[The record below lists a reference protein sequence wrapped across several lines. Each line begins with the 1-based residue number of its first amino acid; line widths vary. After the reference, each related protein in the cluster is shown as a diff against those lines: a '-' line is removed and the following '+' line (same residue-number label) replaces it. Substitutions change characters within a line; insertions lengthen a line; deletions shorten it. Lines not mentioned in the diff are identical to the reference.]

1 MLEKYE
7 SAIDKIRRI
16 DCLKD
21 ELKSLR
27 GDDGR
32 LSSSASVYRKKN
44 DWRDKAA
51 NDAAITDI
59 NERRSVIG
67 KREALVK
74 AEIKSLRAEVYG
86 ILSEC
91 FAEAKS
97 EEHRAKIR
105 EACLYAS
112 DGRMLVSQT
121 GSSPSDF
128 GKCKI
133 IGKRVTRDESLD
145 GKVERVVRAGI
156 RNASGKFIILPEVV
170 LYSYDAVQEEGEY
183 SVVNEFYPH
192 AVVRPIKKDSVRP
205 VRSKQ
210 SDAMDAVRERVSSRQ
225 SVVALICSL
234 VYSAF
239 YLWATLIGVSSSVFG
254 GIIVRF
260 AIGYVLA
267 AALVILSG
275 YSRKISRLTDG
286 TFALFS
292 LYAGVLSA
300 FALVF
305 SKAAVKAF
313 CLPLAMALS
322 GIATVTLYPS
332 DKGKKTTEAGGLVL
346 PSLLGAILGLLCSW
360 ILLICSG
367 LRGSGALCSFEVFAY
382 CVLAFVSV
390 SGVVASVVSFK
401 RRGVVATEC
410 RRCVAFAA
418 SACALTAFFSVWYVS
433 VTAAIFATA
442 FACVCIFGVNRDV

>member
-21 ELKSLR
+21 ELKSLK
-27 GDDGR
+27 GEDGR

-44 DWRDKAA
+44 DWREKAE

-59 NERRSVIG
+59 NERRAVIG

-145 GKVERVVRAGI
+145 GKVEKVVRAGI
-156 RNASGKFIILPEVV
+156 RNTSGKFIILPEVV
-170 LYSYDAVQEEGEY
+170 LYAYDAVQEEGEY
-183 SVVNEFYPH
+183 SVVNELYPR
-192 AVVRPIKKDSVRP
+192 AVVRSIKKESTRSVQ
-205 VRSKQ
+205 SKQ
-210 SDAMDAVRERVSSRQ
+210 TDALETMKERVSGKQ
-225 SVVALICSL
+225 SIVALICSI

-239 YLWATLIGVSSSVFG
+239 YLWATLIGVSESAFG
-254 GIIVRF
+254 GLMVKF
-260 AIGYVLA
+260 AVGYALVA
-267 AALVILSG
+267 VLVILSG

-286 TFALFS
+286 MFAFFS
-292 LYAGVLSA
+292 LYSGVLSA

-305 SKAAVKAF
+305 SKAAGRVF

-322 GIATVTLYPS
+322 GMATIALYPS
-332 DKGKKTTEAGGLVL
+332 HKDKKSTEVGGLAL
-346 PSLLGAILGLLCSW
+346 PSLLGVILGLLCSW
-360 ILLICSG
+360 VLLVCSD
-367 LRGSGALCSFEVFAY
+367 LNSGDSSRSFEIFAY
-382 CVLAFVSV
+382 CVLAFVAI
-390 SGVVASVVSFK
+390 SGVVASIVSFK
-401 RRGVVATEC
+401 RRGVVAIEC
-410 RRCVAFAA
+410 RRCVSLAA
-418 SACALTAFFSVWYVS
+418 ATCLVTAFFTVWYVS
-433 VTAAIFATA
+433 LAAAIFATV
-442 FACVCIFGVNRDV
+442 FACVCVFGVNRDV